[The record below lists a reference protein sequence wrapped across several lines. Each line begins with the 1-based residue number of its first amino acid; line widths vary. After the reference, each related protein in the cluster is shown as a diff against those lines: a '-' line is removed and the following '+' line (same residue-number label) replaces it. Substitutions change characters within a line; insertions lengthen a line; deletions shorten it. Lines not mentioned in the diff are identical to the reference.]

1 MNGTYRSNRPRS
13 ISRYRASSTTP
24 TTVCHAGPSAVAA
37 GRARPAVHP
46 PALRRVGPVQRFTL
60 QHDTAVHTHHTVLE
74 GQQQRPAGSLHA
86 AQLPDAGQELPIGG
100 PPGSVR
106 LVCAAAGSEGER
118 EHRRGPVAEVDLRQ
132 VAVAGREE
140 AGADRQDERH
150 RDLGD
155 DEHVACTGFS
165 STGRR
170 TTHTVAQPSGDRQP
184 AGPRRCQRGHRESE
198 HKRQRY
204 AEPDRRAIHRGL
216 FQPGHVGG
224 TQRDEDRE
232 CRRRQC
238 DPARRRG
245 SRDQQRL
252 QQVGA
257 EQASPTDPERALHR
271 HVAPARLRPHDQQSG
286 HVGAG
291 NQQQQR
297 HAAQE
302 NEQGRFGVAEDV
314 VRQRRHDHAP
324 CAPPGEVRFPQS
336 RHDDVH
342 LRPPLSQRAARHQA
356 ADDVE
361 DPEAAL
367 HAGVHLILPEDAG
380 QLPAYR
386 SPYLGA
392 GRELERGRHDTND
405 GEWLP
410 PRTNRH
416 GRTDHVGVHVEVLPP
431 RRMAQHQHA
440 RRLGLVL
447 FRHER
452 ATDECLHTER
462 VEERGGDRA
471 DGQPDRRILLDLHL
485 SPGRRSHR
493 GHVHERPGLRAP
505 VLEVRQRHLDVRVV
519 AAVVL
524 LPHHHQLV
532 LDLQT
537 ATAEGGRHPPRR
549 RARSPARGRPRA

>member
-1 MNGTYRSNRPRS
+1 MW
-13 ISRYRASSTTP
+13 RAP
-24 TTVCHAGPSAVAA
+24 VP
-37 GRARPAVHP
+37 ARPVVARRTPSRSHP
-46 PALRRVGPVQRFTL
+46 ATDSRPGRGDASAAIASPSTSASATPSLIDVPFT
-60 QHDTAVHTHHTVLE
+60 
-74 GQQQRPAGSLHA
+74 
-86 AQLPDAGQELPIGG
+86 
-100 PPGSVR
+100 
-106 LVCAAAGSEGER
+106 
-118 EHRRGPVAEVDLRQ
+118 
-132 VAVAGREE
+132 
-140 AGADRQDERH
+140 
-150 RDLGD
+150 
-155 DEHVACTGFS
+155 VACS
-165 STGRR
+165 S
-170 TTHTVAQPSGDRQP
+170 
-184 AGPRRCQRGHRESE
+184 
-198 HKRQRY
+198 
-204 AEPDRRAIHRGL
+204 L
-216 FQPGHVGG
+216 GHVHG

-367 HAGVHLILPEDAG
+367 HASVHLILPEDAG

-392 GRELERGRHDTND
+392 RRELERGRHDTND

-410 PRTNRH
+410 PRAHRH
-416 GRTDHVGVHVEVLPP
+416 GFQPLP
-431 RRMAQHQHA
+431 RRGKAITNELID
-440 RRLGLVL
+440 RLREDGAEHRPSPPANL
-447 FRHER
+447 RH
-452 ATDECLHTER
+452 
-462 VEERGGDRA
+462 V
-471 DGQPDRRILLDLHL
+471 
-485 SPGRRSHR
+485 
-493 GHVHERPGLRAP
+493 
-505 VLEVRQRHLDVRVV
+505 
-519 AAVVL
+519 
-524 LPHHHQLV
+524 
-532 LDLQT
+532 
-537 ATAEGGRHPPRR
+537 
-549 RARSPARGRPRA
+549 